1 MGSLISIGTGAL
13 AASSAALQTTG
24 HNIAN
29 ANTKGY
35 SRQSVELQTA
45 GGRYTGA
52 GFFGDGVNVASIK
65 RAHDEFLTREA
76 STTTSV
82 AAADESRLSQLE
94 RMEKIFALGEAGI
107 GDATGK
113 FFNAFADVVTKPQDL
128 NARQVVL
135 SRAGELV
142 TRFRTSAE
150 RLDSLQAGV
159 NQDIKVSIATIN
171 SLTSEI
177 AALNEKIARMENT
190 GKSPNDLL
198 DQRDLSISTL
208 SELVQITTLK
218 ASDGTVGVFMGG
230 GQQLV
235 LGQRATSL
243 STVPN
248 IYDPAKVQ
256 IAINDSAGVRTL
268 ENYLFTGGA
277 LAGLLRFQSTDLVDA
292 RNLIGQMATAIS
304 DRINQQQALGL
315 DLGTASSGAPIFSMT
330 SGRVLPNTQN
340 AVAGGV
346 PVASYLGSGGN
357 LLSSVSFTVADATQ
371 LRASDYELEV
381 SPGGSAGPY
390 QLRRLIDNVTR
401 TVNSGDTIDGFTLK
415 IQPTA
420 LPAPGDKFLIQPV
433 GQGPST
439 LTLTMSDPRGLAA
452 AAPVTATKGVNNTG
466 TIAVGSIQ
474 AVTAKQTVDPLTAH
488 LKFTDDAGNYAWSL
502 LDANNIVVRSGT
514 GTWQPAVP
522 ITSASWIPST
532 PPQRN
537 DWSMILTGVPRSGD
551 TLTVAP
557 TKFPAANNGNAAA
570 MLAIRDAGI
579 VGQEIQPGPPPVT
592 IPGSTAT
599 DAYAK
604 AVADMGVRIQSAKS
618 AAEQSKLISSEVEA
632 QRTSKVGVN
641 LDEEAARLIQFQ
653 QSYQASAKVLQIAQS
668 LMDTI
673 LQLGR

>member
-1 MGSLISIGTGAL
+1 MGSLISIGTKAL

-35 SRQSVELQTA
+35 SKQSVELETA
-45 GGRYTGA
+45 GGRYTGL
-52 GFFGDGVNVASIK
+52 GFFGDGVNVTNIK
-65 RAHDEFLTREA
+65 RDHDEFLTREA
-76 STTTSV
+76 SITTSV
-82 AAADESRLSQLE
+82 AASDEARLKQLE
-94 RMEKIFALGEAGI
+94 QMEKIFGLGEAGI
-107 GDATGK
+107 GDAAGK
-113 FFNAFADVVTKPQDL
+113 FFNAFADVVSKPQDL
-128 NARQVVL
+128 TARQVVL
-135 SRAGELV
+135 SRAGDLV

-159 NQDIKVSIATIN
+159 SQDIKVSIAAVN

-177 AALNEKIARMENT
+177 ASLNEKIARMEST
-190 GKSPNDLL
+190 GKAPNDLL
-198 DQRDLSISTL
+198 DQRDLSLSKL
-208 SELVQITTLK
+208 SELIQITTLK
-218 ASDGTVGVFMGG
+218 ASDGTLGVFMGG

-235 LGQRATSL
+235 LGQRATLL
-243 STVPN
+243 SAVPN
-248 IYDPAKVQ
+248 VYDPAKVQ
-256 IAINDSAGVRTL
+256 VAINDSAGVRPL
-268 ENYLFTGGA
+268 ENYLFTGGSV
-277 LAGLLRFQSTDLVDA
+277 AGLLRFQSTDITDA

-304 DRINQQQALGL
+304 DRMNQQQALGL
-315 DLGTASSGAPIFSMT
+315 DLGAASSGAPIFSMT
-330 SGRVLPNTQN
+330 SGRVLPNIQN
-340 AVAGGV
+340 ALAGGV
-346 PVASYLGSGGN
+346 PVASYLDPGGN
-357 LLSSVSFTVADATQ
+357 RVSSVSFSVADATQ

-381 SPGGSAGPY
+381 TGASAGPY
-390 QLRRLIDNVTR
+390 QLRRLVDNVVR
-401 TVNSGDTIDGFTLK
+401 SVHSGDTIDGFKLQ

-420 LPAPGDKFLIQPV
+420 LPASGDKFLIQPV
-433 GQGPST
+433 GQGSST
-439 LTLTMSDPRGLAA
+439 LTLAMSDPRGLAA

-466 TIAVGSIQ
+466 TVAVTSIH
-474 AVTAKQTVDPLTAH
+474 AVTAQQALNPLTADIQ
-488 LKFTDDAGNYAWSL
+488 FTDNAGNYAWSL
-502 LDANNIVVRSGT
+502 RDTNNAVVRSGT
-514 GTWQPAVP
+514 ATWQPAVP
-522 ITSASWIPST
+522 ITSASWTPAT

-537 DWSMILTGVPRSGD
+537 DWSMTLTGVPKSGD
-551 TLTVAP
+551 TFTIAP

-604 AVADMGVRIQSAKS
+604 AVADVGVRVQSAKS
-618 AAEQSKLISSEVEA
+618 AAEQSMVIASEVQA
-632 QRTSKVGVN
+632 QLADKVGVN